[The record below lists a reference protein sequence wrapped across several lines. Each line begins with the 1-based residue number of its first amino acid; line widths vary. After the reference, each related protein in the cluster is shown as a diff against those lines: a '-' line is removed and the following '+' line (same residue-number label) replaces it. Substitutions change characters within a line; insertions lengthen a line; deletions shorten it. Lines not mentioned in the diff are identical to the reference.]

1 MDFETVASLKL
12 VAFLDLAPSEEK
24 GNSDKKEKKK
34 KKESKTE
41 ERNPQV

>member
-24 GNSDKKEKKK
+24 ENSDKKEK
-34 KKESKTE
+34 EPKTE